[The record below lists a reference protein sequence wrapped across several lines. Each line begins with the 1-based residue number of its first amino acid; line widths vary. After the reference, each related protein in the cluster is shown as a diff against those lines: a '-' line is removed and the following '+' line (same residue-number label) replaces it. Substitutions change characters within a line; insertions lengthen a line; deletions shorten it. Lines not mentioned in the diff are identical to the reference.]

1 MTPTTWIT
9 RGAQK
14 LPEVAPLPCEAGST
28 RDLSNGINSTAQIR
42 LAARLTHPLL
52 FPSDTPR
59 IGVKGPWAKDR
70 GYTSTSGGYGPGR

>member
-1 MTPTTWIT
+1 MYKYI
-9 RGAQK
+9 
-14 LPEVAPLPCEAGST
+14 LYICEAGST